1 MMNGLEQDMIM
12 IVKYYINWIIIL
24 MEKEKN
30 ITMVN

>member
-30 ITMVN
+30 ITMVI